1 MTITEQQKKALA
13 IGAVGAGIIL
23 AAQMWRRR
31 DPYDFAGKS
40 VLITGGSR
48 GLGLVMARELAAQG
62 ARLTLVA
69 RDEAEL
75 NRAGDDIQPRRPSG
89 GVLPAPADIR
99 ARYQAE
105 RAIAMAVE
113 RFGTVDVLVNNAGTI
128 QVGPI
133 DHMKIADYE

>member
-1 MTITEQQKKALA
+1 MPIAEQQKRMLA
-13 IGAVGAGIIL
+13 VTAVGAGVVI
-23 AAQMWRRR
+23 AARMWRRS
-31 DPYDFAGKS
+31 DPYEFAGKS

-48 GLGLVMARELAAQG
+48 GLGLVLARQLAEEG

-75 NRAGDDIQPRRPSG
+75 QRAVDDIQKRQPSAE
-89 GVLPAPADIR
+89 VLSAPADVR

-105 RAIAMAVE
+105 RAVAMAEE
-113 RFGTVDVLVNNAGTI
+113 RFRGVDVLMNNAGII

-133 DHMKIADYE
+133 DHMT